1 MESLSVLQKR
11 HPVFTY
17 KSYSYRFAK
26 KDLHISF
33 HFVLAPDIH
42 FRPSLVLKN
51 VPKGNGAEDDILNTF
66 VFHVG
71 MMEIP
76 SYWKAACSPLI
87 VIEAGSLNAQQLGWW
102 RDMILQGM
110 GEFFFKNKIDYT
122 KKGFLSLASKSSLAH
137 RPFKGNLK
145 DQILFPLGGGKDAI
159 VSLEVLKKSKK
170 KLLPFVLNPSSVHK
184 KVLLLAGYRNFI
196 SAERTIDS
204 RLLDLNRKGYLNG
217 HTPFSAYLAF
227 LTSLVSLLWNTK
239 YVMVSNERS
248 SNEGNAHYKGKVI
261 NHQYSKTFEFE
272 RKFRSYS
279 KKYLASS
286 LEYVS
291 FLRPLYELQIAKLFS
306 RYPKYFKAFLSC
318 NEAQKRSSTSL
329 KWCGKCAKCLFVCI
343 ALHPFLKEKKLVSI
357 FKKNLFQDAMLVSLL
372 EELTGIREV
381 KPFECVGTRKETL
394 AALFLSLQ
402 KQRGK
407 LPILLKYFKNVMLPE
422 HPGLGRESEH
432 LLRSWGAAH
441 FLPRYF
447 KGILKKSCNVL

>member
-1 MESLSVLQKR
+1 MENLSTLRKR

-17 KSYSYRFAK
+17 KSYSYRFME

-42 FRPSLVLKN
+42 FHPSLVLKN
-51 VPKGNGAEDDILNTF
+51 VPKGNGAGDDILNTF
-66 VFHVG
+66 VFNLG

-76 SYWKAACSPLI
+76 SYWKASCSPTIL
-87 VIEAGSLNAQQLGWW
+87 IEAGSLNKEQLNWW
-102 RDMILQGM
+102 KDLILQGM
-110 GEFFFKNKIDYT
+110 GEFFFRNKIDYT
-122 KKGFLSLASKSSLAH
+122 KKDFLSLVSKGSLIH
-137 RPFKGNLK
+137 HPFKGNLR
-145 DQILFPLGGGKDAI
+145 DQILLPLGGGKDAI
-159 VSLEVLKKSKK
+159 VSLEMLKKSREKI
-170 KLLPFVLNPSSVHK
+170 LPFVLNPSSVHK
-184 KVLLLAGYRNFI
+184 KVFSLAGYKNFI
-196 SAERTIDS
+196 DAERTIDPK
-204 RLLDLNRKGYLNG
+204 LLDLNRKGYLNG

-227 LTSLVSLLWNTK
+227 ITSFVALLWNTK

-248 SNEGNAHYKGKVI
+248 SNEGNARYKGKVI

-306 RYPKYFKAFLSC
+306 RYPKYFKDFLSC
-318 NEAQKRSSTSL
+318 NEAQKQSSPSL
-329 KWCGKCAKCLFVCI
+329 KWCGKCAKCLFVFI
-343 ALHPFLKEKKLVSI
+343 ALHPLLKEKQLVSI

-402 KQRGK
+402 KQRGE
-407 LPILLKYFKNVMLPE
+407 LPILLKYFKNVIVPE
-422 HPGLGRESEH
+422 RPGLGRESER
-432 LLRSWGAAH
+432 LLRSWGTAN